1 MKSTLSK
8 TQGTVW
14 KLREK
19 TLNKSYNRIFFNVFG
34 VLRIEYF
41 PNFVSRQH
49 FHYETLNIRYIHNNL
64 KNRKLC
70 SGLN

>member
-41 PNFVSRQH
+41 PNFVSRQY
-49 FHYETLNIRYIHNNL
+49 FRYEL
-64 KNRKLC
+64 
-70 SGLN
+70 